1 MKKVDEAKLRL
12 LSRQLVACFPGSAN
26 EDGKAIGMTPRCY
39 LLLHLVHT
47 RWSIDQIS
55 DSNASILVLEDR
67 DKFVPADLV

>member
-12 LSRQLVACFPGSAN
+12 LSRQLVACFLGSAN
-26 EDGKAIGMTPRCY
+26 EDGKAIGMTPQCY

-67 DKFVPADLV
+67 NKFVPADLV